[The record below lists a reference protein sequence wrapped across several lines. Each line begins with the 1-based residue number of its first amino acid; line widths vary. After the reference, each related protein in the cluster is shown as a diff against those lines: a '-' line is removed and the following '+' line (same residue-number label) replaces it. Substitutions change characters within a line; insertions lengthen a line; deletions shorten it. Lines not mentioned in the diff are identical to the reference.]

1 MSRKRKSQSQK
12 KKRRNQKKTSYPVPN
27 RNYKSS
33 IFAMV
38 FSDKK
43 RLLELY
49 NGISGKKYKDPELLE
64 INTLENAIYMAI
76 RNDLSFLIASR
87 LSLYEHQSTYSPN
100 LPLRML
106 LYLADLYAGLT
117 KEENLYGETKVLLP
131 PPQFVIFYNGEKPQ
145 PDRQILRLS
154 DLYAVEEEEHKLE
167 LLAVMLNINAG
178 HNPELMAAC
187 RTLWEYAE
195 YTDRV
200 RRYAKELP
208 IAEAVERAITECIRE
223 GILKEF
229 LRKNRAEAKRMSI
242 YEYDQEKHLRQERE
256 ASWEKGKEEGMKLL
270 NDLYSFLAK
279 EGRTNDILRAV
290 QDSEYRDKMLR
301 EFLEE

>member
-1 MSRKRKSQSQK
+1 M
-12 KKRRNQKKTSYPVPN
+12 NGTSY
-27 RNYKSS
+27 
-33 IFAMV
+33 
-38 FSDKK
+38 SDPSQ
-43 RLLELY
+43 LEV
-49 NGISGKKYKDPELLE
+49 
-64 INTLENAIYMAI
+64 NTLEHAIYIGMK
-76 RNDLSFLIASR
+76 NDLSFLIDSR
-87 LSLYEHQSTYSPN
+87 LYLYEHQSTFNPN
-100 LPLRML
+100 LPLRFLM
-106 LYLADLYAGLT
+106 YIADLYSTLT
-117 KEENLYGETKVLLP
+117 RDKNLYGTKAVKIPSPKFL
-131 PPQFVIFYNGEKPQ
+131 IFYNGEKPQ

-256 ASWEKGKEEGMKLL
+256 ASWEKGREAGKEEGMKLL
-270 NDLYSFLAK
+270 DNLYSFLAK

-301 EFLEE
+301 DFLEE

>member
-1 MSRKRKSQSQK
+1 
-12 KKRRNQKKTSYPVPN
+12 
-27 RNYKSS
+27 
-33 IFAMV
+33 
-38 FSDKK
+38 
-43 RLLELY
+43 
-49 NGISGKKYKDPELLE
+49 
-64 INTLENAIYMAI
+64 
-76 RNDLSFLIASR
+76 
-87 LSLYEHQSTYSPN
+87 
-100 LPLRML
+100 
-106 LYLADLYAGLT
+106 
-117 KEENLYGETKVLLP
+117 
-131 PPQFVIFYNGEKPQ
+131 
-145 PDRQILRLS
+145 
-154 DLYAVEEEEHKLE
+154 
-167 LLAVMLNINAG
+167 MLNINAG

-200 RRYAKELP
+200 HRYAKELS

-270 NDLYSFLAK
+270 NDLYSSLAK
-279 EGRTNDILRAV
+279 AGRTNDILRAV
-290 QDSEYRDKMLR
+290 QDSEYRDKLLR

>member
-1 MSRKRKSQSQK
+1 M
-12 KKRRNQKKTSYPVPN
+12 
-27 RNYKSS
+27 
-33 IFAMV
+33 
-38 FSDKK
+38 
-43 RLLELY
+43 
-49 NGISGKKYKDPELLE
+49 
-64 INTLENAIYMAI
+64 
-76 RNDLSFLIASR
+76 
-87 LSLYEHQSTYSPN
+87 
-100 LPLRML
+100 
-106 LYLADLYAGLT
+106 
-117 KEENLYGETKVLLP
+117 
-131 PPQFVIFYNGEKPQ
+131 
-145 PDRQILRLS
+145 
-154 DLYAVEEEEHKLE
+154 
-167 LLAVMLNINAG
+167 MLNINAG

-256 ASWEKGKEEGMKLL
+256 ASWEKGREAGKEEGMKLL
-270 NDLYSFLAK
+270 DNLYSFLAK

-301 EFLEE
+301 DFLEE